1 MVTIKPFRA
10 LRPAPQYAARVA
22 ALPYDVMSSAEAR
35 QMVSGNP
42 LSFLHVDRAEIDLPP
57 ETDPYAPEV
66 YARAAANLQKLE
78 ADGILRQDTSPCL
91 YIYRQE
97 MNGRQQTGLV
107 ACAAI
112 DDYLENRIKKHEFT
126 RAEKEEDRIRHVDA
140 CNANTGP
147 IFLTYPGRP
156 TISAQILGWQQTHL
170 PVYDFTE
177 PDGVGH
183 TVWLLDDPDLIA
195 ALEEAFAA
203 VPSLYIAD
211 GHHRAASAVRVGQ
224 RRRQQHPAYT
234 GAEEFNFFLAVIFPA
249 EELTIMAYNRVLMD
263 LAGLTEAEFLAR
275 LGEVCHVAP
284 ISPQT
289 PPQAPHQM
297 SLCLPGGWYSLNIHP
312 GLFDQADPQER
323 LDVAILQNLVLGPIL
338 GITDPRTDKRIDF
351 VGGIRGLAE
360 LEARVRSGAAAAFA
374 MYPTSLF
381 DLMAIAD
388 QGQVMPPKSTWF
400 EPKLRSGLFIHK
412 LS

>member
-1 MVTIKPFRA
+1 MVTLKPFRA
-10 LRPAPQYAARVA
+10 LRPAPEYAARVA

-35 QMVSGNP
+35 QMTADNP

-66 YARAAANLQKLE
+66 YARAAANLKRLE
-78 ADGILRQDTSPCL
+78 NEGILRQDPSPCL

-97 MNGRQQTGLV
+97 MCGRQQTGLV

-126 RAEKEEDRIRHVDA
+126 RAEKEEDRIRHVDT

-156 TISAQILGWQQTHL
+156 TISAQIAGWQQTHP

-183 TVWLLDDPDLIA
+183 TVWLLDDPAIIA

-234 GAEEFNFFLAVIFPA
+234 GAEEFNFFLAVLFPA
-249 EELTIMAYNRVLMD
+249 EELAIMDYNRVVMD
-263 LAGLTEAEFLAR
+263 LAGMTEAEFLAR
-275 LGEVCHVAP
+275 LAEVCEITPTA
-284 ISPQT
+284 PQT

-297 SLCLPGGWYSLNIHP
+297 SLCLPGGWYSLNIRP
-312 GLFDQADPQER
+312 GLFDQNDPQER
-323 LDVAILQNLVLGPIL
+323 LDVAILQKLVLGPIL
-338 GITDPRTDKRIDF
+338 GIADPRTDKRIDF

-388 QGQVMPPKSTWF
+388 LGQVMPPKSTWF